1 MVPTILLSRE
11 SFRQQEA
18 IATFQWPAMF
28 PDMNPM
34 RHVWNFI
41 SSKVNQR
48 NPECQNIAELTNA
61 IPEEWRRFPQER
73 PRRLVLRMNR
83 RVWELWRKRGG
94 YLSLELELWCLTIS
108 VISWQLFVIRVGLT
122 ASSTKLPLA
131 IKLVNKSVE

>member
-1 MVPTILLSRE
+1 
-11 SFRQQEA
+11 
-18 IATFQWPAMF
+18 
-28 PDMNPM
+28 MNPM

-94 YLSLELELWCLTIS
+94 YTRYG
-108 VISWQLFVIRVGLT
+108 VNVRDK
-122 ASSTKLPLA
+122 ASPNIHSKVLKKLC
-131 IKLVNKSVE
+131 